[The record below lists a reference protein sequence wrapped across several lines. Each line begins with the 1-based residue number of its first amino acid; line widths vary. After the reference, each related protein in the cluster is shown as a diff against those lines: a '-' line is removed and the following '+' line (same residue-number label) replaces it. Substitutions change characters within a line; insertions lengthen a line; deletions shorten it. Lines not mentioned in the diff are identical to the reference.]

1 MAIAILDRFRWELA
15 KGNVEE
21 YKKFGGR
28 FVEGTNEEV
37 ENTPKFLAIFDE
49 IVKKVKKEIKLRKIA
64 KQIKK
69 IKEQTKKI
77 KKEIAKKKK
86 K

>member
-1 MAIAILDRFRWELA
+1 MAIAIKSQTKWDLA
-15 KGNVEE
+15 GQDIEK
-21 YKKFGGR
+21 YKALGGAY
-28 FVEGTNEEV
+28 FEGTNEEV
-37 ENTPKFLAIFDE
+37 ENVPKFLAIFDE

-64 KQIKK
+64 KHIKK